1 MVRTPR
7 CVLLVTWLLLLAAML
22 PVAAHA
28 QTYRLYLAPDGND
41 AAAGTSATTALRSL
55 AAAQQRLLE
64 QRPSGAVDVVIAA
77 GTYLRQSV
85 QWTFTNGAPIRFI
98 AASDAAAPPWFDG
111 RGGATWFTLK
121 GGGDAAT
128 RLTFTGLKV
137 SNYWMAMDL
146 GSSKRSA
153 DGNSGNI
160 IRNMTFERIGGVHG
174 SSSEAAYSF
183 AAIRLQN
190 SRDNRIERNR
200 FVSIENDTRTSGFV
214 HAIYLAR
221 HSSGNRIEGNTFTDV
236 NGDAVRTRDASDNTY
251 VASNRFVRAGK
262 YAAFSD
268 WIKPDGECPSQGGQ
282 FVDNTVGAGYYGAI
296 AATRTSGAD
305 DACGALKQPRIQERG
320 TMRGN

>member
-1 MVRTPR
+1 MRTPR
-7 CVLLVTWLLLLAAML
+7 CALLVTWLLLLTAVL
-22 PVAAHA
+22 PAAAHA

-41 AAAGTSATTALRSL
+41 AAAGTSTTTALRSL

-190 SRDNRIERNR
+190 SRDNRIEHNR
-200 FVSIENDTRTSGFV
+200 FVSIENDTRPRVSCTRSTWRATRPATASKAIPSPTSTAMPCV
-214 HAIYLAR
+214 PAMPPTTPTWR
-221 HSSGNRIEGNTFTDV
+221 PTVSSGPASTRRFRTGSSPMANVRRKAGSLSTTPWVLAITARSPPPAP
-236 NGDAVRTRDASDNTY
+236 AVPTMP
-251 VASNRFVRAGK
+251 VVR
-262 YAAFSD
+262 
-268 WIKPDGECPSQGGQ
+268 
-282 FVDNTVGAGYYGAI
+282 
-296 AATRTSGAD
+296 
-305 DACGALKQPRIQERG
+305 
-320 TMRGN
+320 

>member
-1 MVRTPR
+1 M
-7 CVLLVTWLLLLAAML
+7 
-22 PVAAHA
+22 
-28 QTYRLYLAPDGND
+28 
-41 AAAGTSATTALRSL
+41 
-55 AAAQQRLLE
+55 
-64 QRPSGAVDVVIAA
+64 IAA

-98 AASDAAAPPWFDG
+98 AAPDAAAPPWFDG

-221 HSSGNRIEGNTFTDV
+221 HSSGNRIKGNTFTDV

-282 FVDNTVGAGYYGAI
+282 FVDNTVGAGYYGDI

-305 DACGALKQPRIQERG
+305 DACGALKQARIEERG
-320 TMRGN
+320 TVRSN

>member
-1 MVRTPR
+1 MQTSR
-7 CVLLVTWLLLLAAML
+7 CALRVTLLLTLAALL
-22 PVAAHA
+22 PMSAHA
-28 QTYRLYLAPDGND
+28 QIYRLYLAPDGND
-41 AAAGTSATTALRSL
+41 AAAGTSAATALRSL

-64 QRPSGAVDVVIAA
+64 QRPGGAVDVVIAA

-98 AASDAAAPPWFDG
+98 AAPDAAAPPWFDG

-128 RLTFTGLKV
+128 RLTFAGLKV

-153 DGNSGNI
+153 DGNSGNV
-160 IRNMTFERIGGVHG
+160 IRNMTFERIGGIHG

-221 HSSGNRIEGNTFTDV
+221 HSSGNRIEGNTFTEV

-251 VASNRFVRAGK
+251 VATNRFVRAGK

-305 DACGALKQPRIQERG
+305 DACGALKQPRIQECGTLRG
-320 TMRGN
+320 D

>member
-1 MVRTPR
+1 MS
-7 CVLLVTWLLLLAAML
+7 
-22 PVAAHA
+22 AHA

-41 AAAGTSATTALRSL
+41 AAAGTSAATALRTL

-64 QRPSGAVDVVIAA
+64 QRPGGAVDVVIAA
-77 GTYLRQSV
+77 GTYLQQSV
-85 QWTFTNGAPIRFI
+85 HWTFTNGAPIRFI
-98 AASDAAAPPWFDG
+98 AAPDAAAPPWFDG

-128 RLTFTGLKV
+128 RLSFAGLKV
-137 SNYWMAMDL
+137 SDYWMAMDL

-153 DGNSGNI
+153 DGNSGNV
-160 IRNMTFERIGGVHG
+160 IRNMTFERIGGIHG

-200 FVSIENDTRTSGFV
+200 FVSIENDTPTSGFV

-262 YAAFSD
+262 SAAFSD
-268 WIKPDGECPSQGGQ
+268 WIKPKGECPSQGGQ
-282 FVDNTVGAGYYGAI
+282 FLDNTVGVGYYGTI
-296 AATRTSGAD
+296 AATGTTGAD
-305 DACGALKQPRIQERG
+305 DTCGALKKPRIEERG
-320 TMRGN
+320 TLRGG

>member
-1 MVRTPR
+1 MRTPR
-7 CVLLVTWLLLLAAML
+7 CALLMTWLLLLAAVL
-22 PVAAHA
+22 PAAAHA

-85 QWTFTNGAPIRFI
+85 QWTFTNGAAIRFI
-98 AASDAAAPPWFDG
+98 AAPDAAAPPWFDG

-121 GGGDAAT
+121 GGGNAAT
-128 RLTFTGLKV
+128 RLTFAGLKV

-153 DGNSGNI
+153 DGNSGNS
-160 IRNMTFERIGGVHG
+160 IRNMTFERIGGIHG

-190 SRDNRIERNR
+190 SRDNRIEHNR

-214 HAIYLAR
+214 HAIYLAH

-251 VASNRFVRAGK
+251 VATNHFVKTGK

-296 AATRTSGAD
+296 AATRTSGD
-305 DACGALKQPRIQERG
+305 DDTCGALKQPRIDERG
-320 TMRGN
+320 TIRSD

>member
-1 MVRTPR
+1 MRTPR
-7 CVLLVTWLLLLAAML
+7 CALLVTWLLLLAAVL
-22 PVAAHA
+22 PAAAHA

-160 IRNMTFERIGGVHG
+160 IRNMTFERIGGIHG

-251 VASNRFVRAGK
+251 VAANRFVRAGK

-282 FVDNTVGAGYYGAI
+282 FVDNTVGTGYYGTI

-305 DACGALKQPRIQERG
+305 DACGALKQARIEERG
-320 TMRGN
+320 TVRSN

>member
-1 MVRTPR
+1 MRTPR

-22 PVAAHA
+22 PAAAHA

-251 VASNRFVRAGK
+251 VAANRFVRAGK

-305 DACGALKQPRIQERG
+305 DACGALKQARIEERG
-320 TMRGN
+320 TVRSN

>member
-1 MVRTPR
+1 MRTPR
-7 CVLLVTWLLLLAAML
+7 CALLAMLLLLLAALL
-22 PVAAHA
+22 PAAAHA
-28 QTYRLYLAPDGND
+28 QTYRLYLAPDGDD

-64 QRPSGAVDVVIAA
+64 QRPTGAVEVVIAA

-85 QWTFTNGAPIRFI
+85 QWTFANGAAIRFI

-146 GSSKRSA
+146 GSSKRGA

-251 VASNRFVRAGK
+251 VAANRFVRAGK

-305 DACGALKQPRIQERG
+305 DACGALKRPRIEERG
-320 TMRGN
+320 TVRGD

>member
-1 MVRTPR
+1 MQTRR
-7 CVLLVTWLLLLAAML
+7 DALLLMVFLAALL
-22 PVAAHA
+22 PGAVSA
-28 QTYRLYLAPDGND
+28 QTFRLYLAPDGND
-41 AAAGTSATTALRSL
+41 AAAGTSASTALRSL
-55 AAAQQRLLE
+55 SAAQQRLLE
-64 QRPSGAVDVVIAA
+64 RRPTGAVDVVIAA

-85 QWTFTNGAPIRFI
+85 QWTFTNGASIRFI
-98 AASDAAAPPWFDG
+98 AASDAATPPWFDG

-121 GGGDAAT
+121 GGGNAAT

-146 GSSKRSA
+146 GSSKRSQ
-153 DGNSGNI
+153 DGNSGNV
-160 IRNMTFERIGGVHG
+160 IRNMTFERIGGIHG

-190 SRDNRIERNR
+190 SRDNRIERSR
-200 FVSIENDTRTSGFV
+200 FISIENDTKTSGFI

-251 VASNRFVRAGK
+251 VSANRFVRAGK

-268 WIKPDGECPSQGGQ
+268 WIKPEGECPSQGGQ
-282 FVDNTVGAGYYGAI
+282 FFDNTVGAGYYGAI
-296 AATRTSGAD
+296 DATRTTGAD
-305 DACGALKQPRIQERG
+305 DACGALKKPRIEERG
-320 TMRGN
+320 TLRGE

>member
-1 MVRTPR
+1 
-7 CVLLVTWLLLLAAML
+7 
-22 PVAAHA
+22 
-28 QTYRLYLAPDGND
+28 
-41 AAAGTSATTALRSL
+41 
-55 AAAQQRLLE
+55 
-64 QRPSGAVDVVIAA
+64 
-77 GTYLRQSV
+77 
-85 QWTFTNGAPIRFI
+85 
-98 AASDAAAPPWFDG
+98 
-111 RGGATWFTLK
+111 
-121 GGGDAAT
+121 DAAT

-221 HSSGNRIEGNTFTDV
+221 HSSGNRIKGNTFTDV

-282 FVDNTVGAGYYGAI
+282 FVDNTVGAGYYGDI

-305 DACGALKQPRIQERG
+305 DACGALKQARIEERG
-320 TMRGN
+320 TVRSN

>member
-1 MVRTPR
+1 MRTPR
-7 CVLLVTWLLLLAAML
+7 CALLVTWLLLLAAVL
-22 PVAAHA
+22 PAAAHA

-41 AAAGTSATTALRSL
+41 AAPGTSATTALRSL

-121 GGGDAAT
+121 GGSDAAT

-137 SNYWMAMDL
+137 SNYWMALDL

-251 VASNRFVRAGK
+251 VAANRFVRAGK

-305 DACGALKQPRIQERG
+305 DACGALKRPRIQERG

>member
-1 MVRTPR
+1 MRTPR
-7 CVLLVTWLLLLAAML
+7 CALLVTWLLLLAAVL
-22 PVAAHA
+22 PAAAHA
-28 QTYRLYLAPDGND
+28 QTYRLYLAPNGND

-121 GGGDAAT
+121 GGSDAAT

-200 FVSIENDTRTSGFV
+200 FVSIENDTRNSGFV

-251 VASNRFVRAGK
+251 VAANRFVRAGK

-305 DACGALKQPRIQERG
+305 DACGALKQARIEERG
-320 TMRGN
+320 TVRSN

>member
-1 MVRTPR
+1 MRTPR
-7 CVLLVTWLLLLAAML
+7 WALLVTWLLLLAAVL
-22 PVAAHA
+22 PAAAHA

-128 RLTFTGLKV
+128 RLTFIGLKV

-251 VASNRFVRAGK
+251 VAANRFVRAGK

-305 DACGALKQPRIQERG
+305 DACGALKQARIEERG
-320 TMRGN
+320 TVRSN